1 MNGWIRGLCVHLDRA
16 QDLSISVMKYFSI
29 IVAVTLC
36 GFLNGALAKDAP
48 TSKPVVA
55 VVAYNPGTEVTDFL
69 VPFGILADSALA
81 DVHAVALAAGPVT
94 FRPAPGA
101 VTLPATVA
109 AFDAAYPRG
118 ADYVIVPA
126 VVDPDAAALAAWLR
140 AQHSKGAIIMSICDG
155 AKVLAHAG
163 LLKGRTAT
171 AHWYSLSELR
181 RQFPETNWRD
191 DRRYVFDEKVFT
203 TSGVSASVPAT
214 FALLERIAGAE
225 ATARFANSLGVANW
239 SAAHNGAAFMQA
251 HQAWDAAAG
260 ARSPKLTPEGVG
272 FALPEQFDEA
282 RAALVMDA
290 YSRTHRSHVV
300 LHSGTAN
307 QVSSRHGL
315 IFQTN
320 QEARAYEVDHSLL
333 QQSLA
338 QTLDAALN
346 QIQRDYGVMAAD
358 HVALQLEYV
367 RSRASTEKDSHDR

>member
-1 MNGWIRGLCVHLDRA
+1 MDGWIRGFCVLPAGA
-16 QDLSISVMKYFSI
+16 QDLSISVMKYFYLLAAI
-29 IVAVTLC
+29 ALC
-36 GFLNGALAKDAP
+36 GFINTGLAQDAAA
-48 TSKPVVA
+48 SKPVVA

-69 VPFGILADSALA
+69 VPFGILSDSALA
-81 DVHAVALAAGPVT
+81 DVHAVALVEGPVT
-94 FRPAPGA
+94 FRPAPGSA
-101 VTLPATVA
+101 KLPDTVA

-126 VVDPDAAALAAWLR
+126 VVDPGAATLTSWLR
-140 AQHSKGAIIMSICDG
+140 AQHSKGAVIMSICDG
-155 AKVLAHAG
+155 AKVLAQAG

-171 AHWYSLSELR
+171 AHWYSLTELR

-191 DRRYVFDEKVFT
+191 DRRYVFDDRVFT

-225 ATARFANSLGVANW
+225 ATARFASSLGVSDW
-239 SAAHNGAAFMQA
+239 PAAHNGAAFSKA
-251 HQAWDAAAG
+251 HHAWDAAAG
-260 ARSPKLTPEGVG
+260 ARSPTLTPEGVG
-272 FALPEQFDEA
+272 FALPERFDEA

-290 YSRTHRSHVV
+290 YSRTHRSNVV
-300 LHSGTAN
+300 LHSGNADE
-307 QVSSRHGL
+307 VRSRHGL
-315 IFQTN
+315 IFETSQDK
-320 QEARAYEVDHSLL
+320 RAYEIDRTLL

-367 RSRASTEKDSHDR
+367 RSPADGASQR